1 MKELKRKLGW
11 ILLFWGV
18 FWWVTLLIGSILFGW
33 KELIVNVDKSNFSI
47 LLFFICNITCI
58 PMLVGSILLINEE

>member
-1 MKELKRKLGW
+1 MREYKRKIGYV
-11 ILLFWGV
+11 LLIWGV

-33 KELIVNVDKSNFSI
+33 KSLIVNVDKSNFSI

>member
-33 KELIVNVDKSNFSI
+33 KEVIVNVDKSNFSI
-47 LLFFICNITCI
+47 FLFFICNTTCI